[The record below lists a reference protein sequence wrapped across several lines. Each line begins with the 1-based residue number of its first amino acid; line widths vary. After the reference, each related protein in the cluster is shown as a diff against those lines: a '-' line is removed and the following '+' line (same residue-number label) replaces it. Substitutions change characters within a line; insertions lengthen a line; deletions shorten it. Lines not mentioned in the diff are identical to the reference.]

1 MLHLKK
7 NQKKNTS
14 HTYKKKRL
22 GLRPTSQIKKGNY
35 EIVIITEK
43 GERLTYRICRKR
55 GGYKIVRTNNVPY
68 TRIKLINNLKINSS
82 ILLYNQNKVIKGI
95 VKSINALDPSTD
107 VEPGEIPPTK
117 RPGGH

>member
-43 GERLTYRICRKR
+43 DQLV
-55 GGYKIVRTNNVPY
+55 IVNT
-68 TRIKLINNLKINSS
+68 
-82 ILLYNQNKVIKGI
+82 
-95 VKSINALDPSTD
+95 
-107 VEPGEIPPTK
+107 
-117 RPGGH
+117 